1 MKNHKISFQE
11 LAILQQKILSN
22 QQPTSLSKARE
33 QAELLKKLSS
43 QNDKKQRTH
52 KNKRIP

>member
-11 LAILQQKILSN
+11 LAILQQKILST

-43 QNDKKQRTH
+43 QNEKKQRNH
-52 KNKRIP
+52 KNNF

>member
-11 LAILQQKILSN
+11 LAILQQKILST

-52 KNKRIP
+52 KNNF